1 MKKAMAMIWWFIK
14 QVWWPRGGRWADI
27 EPLLQIHDS
36 LLFELPD
43 DPIIREEVDEV
54 CTMCLSTADELLVPM
69 TAKGGFAPN
78 WGDLKD

>member
-1 MKKAMAMIWWFIK
+1 MARIWWWLET
-14 QVWWPRGGRWADI
+14 VWWPRGGRWREI

-43 DPIIREEVDEV
+43 EEEIVEEVDEV
-54 CTMCLSTADELLVPM
+54 VVMELSQAAPLRVPM
-69 TAKGGFAPN
+69 GAKGGKAAN

>member
-1 MKKAMAMIWWFIK
+1 M
-14 QVWWPRGGRWADI
+14 WWPRGGRWVEI

-43 DPIIREEVDEV
+43 DEEVTSEVDEV
-54 CTMCLSTADELLVPM
+54 VVMELSNARELLVPM
-69 TAKGGFAPN
+69 GAKGGRAKN

>member
-1 MKKAMAMIWWFIK
+1 MAMAQIWWWIT
-14 QVWWPRGGRWADI
+14 QVWWPRGGRWVEI

-43 DPIIREEVDEV
+43 EPYIREEVQAVTE
-54 CTMCLSTADELLVPM
+54 MCLNEADKLLVPM
-69 TAKGGFAPN
+69 TSKGGFAYN

>member
-1 MKKAMAMIWWFIK
+1 MAKIWWWLED
-14 QVWWPRGGRWADI
+14 VWWPRGGVWAEI

-43 DPIIREEVDEV
+43 DPEVIAEVDEV
-54 CTMCLSTADELLVPM
+54 VVMELSNARELLVPM
-69 TAKGGFAPN
+69 GAKGGRAKN

>member
-1 MKKAMAMIWWFIK
+1 MAKIWWWLEA
-14 QVWWPRGGRWADI
+14 VWWPRGGRWAEI

-43 DPIIREEVDEV
+43 EAEILAEVDEV
-54 CTMCLSTADELLVPM
+54 VVMEMSHARELLVPM
-69 TAKGGFAPN
+69 GAKGGRALN